1 MHQAQIDGKGFLMV
15 TDKRDTKN
23 WKRYRKGKET
33 VGTWVHPQTKTAMVW
48 RADQEGV
55 SVAEWLRRVIA
66 RELTLTSK

>member
-1 MHQAQIDGKGFLMV
+1 MV

-33 VGTWVHPQTKTAMVW
+33 VGTWVHPQVKAAMEI
-48 RADQEGV
+48 RAREEAV

-66 RELTLTSK
+66 KQLTLTRS